1 VPVRYK
7 IDKEHHLILTVGEG
21 SVTASEISDHQD
33 RLLRDPNFDA
43 GFNQLIDVTTA
54 TRFDMSTDEAKQ
66 IALRSIV
73 STKSKRAFVAIKP
86 DIYGLGRLM
95 QVYHE
100 GLADARVFHDRDL
113 ALKWLGLDEDPEISN

>member
-1 VPVRYK
+1 MPVRYE
-7 IDKEHHLILTVGEG
+7 IDKEHHLIFTVGEG
-21 SVTASEISDHQD
+21 SVTASEIRSHQD

-43 GFNQLIDVTTA
+43 AFNQLIDVTTA

-73 STKSKRAFVAIKP
+73 STKSKRAFVAIKA

-95 QVYHE
+95 QIYHE
-100 GLADARVFHDRDL
+100 QLADAHVFNDRDS
-113 ALKWLGLDEDPEISN
+113 ALKWLGVDEDSGHY